1 MTEESQ
7 FVRGSASRKV
17 VKAARWILVLALG
30 LWALIFALYFL
41 LNSPLVNSAKLHKYS
56 EVGYVIRACEPVVS
70 EIRSV
75 LSFRTTFHGFDFLPL
90 MIATALY
97 LVMNFVDSCSLRL
110 LIWLDARSQKR
121 LLKAPRAKIQLAE
134 GVSFSSTSTGKKE
147 GRGLLG
153 RLGIKPEDEREKLL
167 REYAEVKKRLEKTKQ
182 RLSFLSV
189 DIVGSTR
196 IKVGQDPLASEHL
209 FREYRVLLDGIFKK
223 FRFRAASWTPDGV
236 MACFP
241 QVDWGHRAAKE
252 LLKRLPAFNKEKNQ
266 LSFPIQVRC
275 GLNAGEVLYDESTPL
290 ELLSS
295 HVLDITG
302 HLQKAAQPDTV
313 LVTEEI
319 YNELREKKGLVICP
333 NEVDGHKVYQWS
345 LEAPNAVSQAG

>member
-1 MTEESQ
+1 
-7 FVRGSASRKV
+7 
-17 VKAARWILVLALG
+17 
-30 LWALIFALYFL
+30 
-41 LNSPLVNSAKLHKYS
+41 
-56 EVGYVIRACEPVVS
+56 
-70 EIRSV
+70 
-75 LSFRTTFHGFDFLPL
+75 
-90 MIATALY
+90 
-97 LVMNFVDSCSLRL
+97 
-110 LIWLDARSQKR
+110 
-121 LLKAPRAKIQLAE
+121 
-134 GVSFSSTSTGKKE
+134 
-147 GRGLLG
+147 LG